1 MWDLE
6 RENCIAQLNLPPPP
20 STSGSG
26 SNSGGEGA
34 TVEHLAA
41 SGTSPLLY
49 AADAT
54 GTADA
59 VMGDEPFASRLLA
72 EHRVFFLANLAE
84 PDTVKTIRGAGF
96 LHAALETR
104 GEVIRSDPE
113 KAGKMVRMLKASLAW
128 IAGHTPEQVI
138 EALAIADPEERQ
150 ALLFSLRKYP
160 RAFSPDGRFSTGQLR
175 ETDIFFHTSNQDNPK
190 AQALGIESMVDDRWA
205 DRKP

>member
-54 GTADA
+54 GT
-59 VMGDEPFASRLLA
+59 GDF
-72 EHRVFFLANLAE
+72 RV
-84 PDTVKTIRGAGF
+84 
-96 LHAALETR
+96 AACLP
-104 GEVIRSDPE
+104 VCLMSCILP
-113 KAGKMVRMLKASLAW
+113 V
-128 IAGHTPEQVI
+128 
-138 EALAIADPEERQ
+138 
-150 ALLFSLRKYP
+150 
-160 RAFSPDGRFSTGQLR
+160 
-175 ETDIFFHTSNQDNPK
+175 
-190 AQALGIESMVDDRWA
+190 
-205 DRKP
+205 